1 MSFQLEEEIRTFRE
15 DRSRISKAFRERQRQ
30 RRLQLSSNP
39 LFRGKLSGYHEQ
51 RKSST
56 NESKSP
62 VKSGKHA
69 VFETLNHPNKSF
81 RSKSEQASNDSEN
94 KWKSLPGSMLLRNV
108 YAGRN
113 LVDGMNQADRL
124 QQDGEKTIRNDYCQH
139 FVDSGKRPQNFIR
152 DTELSQRFD
161 EYPKLKELTKLKN
174 SLVATRSTPP
184 TYLKTDLRAFDLK
197 SLGTKFDVILIDPPL
212 EDYCR
217 RSPIVAGTED
227 VAATPSFIFIWS
239 GDSEGLD
246 RGRQLLLKWGYRRCE
261 DIVWIKTNKSWEGS
275 RFIEP
280 RSVLQR
286 TKEHCIMGIKG
297 TVRRSTDGHFIH
309 CNVDTDV
316 IISEEPPFGSLNKPE
331 ELYHIIE
338 HFCLGRRR
346 LELFGEDSNIRP
358 GWLTIGSELSSSNFN
373 IDTYTSYFAEPNSY
387 LLGSTA
393 EIESLRPKSPPPRDP
408 TAAKVGA
415 SQGGIIK
422 SKNKKPPNAPMMP
435 IVPMPM
441 PGFPHRWL
449 P

>member
-1 MSFQLEEEIRTFRE
+1 MVVDRLATIGRVESDNSSIPSMEHTLMSFQLEEEIRTFRE

-161 EYPKLKELTKLKN
+161 EL
-174 SLVATRSTPP
+174 
-184 TYLKTDLRAFDLK
+184 
-197 SLGTKFDVILIDPPL
+197 
-212 EDYCR
+212 
-217 RSPIVAGTED
+217 
-227 VAATPSFIFIWS
+227 
-239 GDSEGLD
+239 
-246 RGRQLLLKWGYRRCE
+246 
-261 DIVWIKTNKSWEGS
+261 
-275 RFIEP
+275 
-280 RSVLQR
+280 SV
-286 TKEHCIMGIKG
+286 
-297 TVRRSTDGHFIH
+297 
-309 CNVDTDV
+309 N
-316 IISEEPPFGSLNKPE
+316 
-331 ELYHIIE
+331 
-338 HFCLGRRR
+338 
-346 LELFGEDSNIRP
+346 
-358 GWLTIGSELSSSNFN
+358 
-373 IDTYTSYFAEPNSY
+373 
-387 LLGSTA
+387 
-393 EIESLRPKSPPPRDP
+393 
-408 TAAKVGA
+408 
-415 SQGGIIK
+415 
-422 SKNKKPPNAPMMP
+422 
-435 IVPMPM
+435 
-441 PGFPHRWL
+441 
-449 P
+449 